1 MSSLYRAGT
10 KGWEAKAA
18 RTLGRLLLYVI
29 LYGGAVA
36 MVVPFLWMLSTSLK
50 ALPDVFK
57 WPPQWIPNPPLWENY
72 ARVFTLVPFGRYFLN
87 TAFVSAA
94 RVAGVVVTSAMAG
107 YAFAR
112 LRFWGRD
119 ALFFIYLGTMMIPGQ
134 VTMIPNFI
142 IMRYLHWIDTYYALI
157 IPQIFSAFGTFLM
170 RQYFLSLPRELEEAA
185 VIDGCNPWGVFRR
198 IALPLALP
206 ALATLSIFTLL
217 SSWNDFMWPL
227 IMTNSPKLRV
237 LSVGLSSF
245 QETYV
250 TNWPLLMAGAV
261 LALLPVL
268 IAYLFA
274 QRYFVEGI
282 AMSGIKG

>member
-1 MSSLYRAGT
+1 MSSLHRAGT

-50 ALPDVFK
+50 TLPDVFK

-119 ALFFIYLGTMMIPGQ
+119 VLFFIYLGTMMIPGQ

-170 RQYFLSLPRELEEAA
+170 RQYFLSLPRDLEEAA

>member
-1 MSSLYRAGT
+1 MSSLHRAGT

-50 ALPDVFK
+50 TLPDVFK

-119 ALFFIYLGTMMIPGQ
+119 VLFFVYLGTMMIPGQ